1 MSAVIPAIE
10 TLTTQLGKLPGVG
23 RKTAQRY
30 AYHLLGLEEE
40 DALELAEAIRGA
52 RAVVRPCPV
61 CGAYTDADLCV
72 YCADPTRQSGLICVV
87 SDPKDVLAMEKTRE
101 FRGCYH
107 VLFGSLSPMDGV
119 GAEDLAIPQLLARCR
134 AGGVSEIILATN
146 SDAKGDVTA
155 AYLAGQIK
163 PLGIACTRIARGIPI
178 GGNLEYTDEITLA
191 QALEGRKPL

>member
-1 MSAVIPAIE
+1 MTIPAIE
-10 TLTTQLGKLPGVG
+10 TLSMQLGKLPGVG

-30 AYHLLGLEEE
+30 AYHLLGMEEA
-40 DALELAEAIRGA
+40 DALEVAAAIVGA
-52 RAVVRPCPV
+52 RAVVHPCPV
-61 CGAYTDADLCV
+61 CGTYTDAEKCS
-72 YCADPTRQSGLICVV
+72 YCTDPTRQNGIICVV

-107 VLFGSLSPMDGV
+107 VLYGSLSPMDGI
-119 GAEDLAIPQLLARCR
+119 GAEDLRIAELLSRC
-134 AGGVSEIILATN
+134 AEGTVKEIILATN

-155 AYLAGQIK
+155 AYLAKQIK

-191 QALEGRKPL
+191 QALEGRKLL

>member
-1 MSAVIPAIE
+1 
-10 TLTTQLGKLPGVG
+10 
-23 RKTAQRY
+23 
-30 AYHLLGLEEE
+30 LEDG
-40 DALELAEAIRGA
+40 DALELAQAIAEAVA
-52 RAVVRPCPV
+52 AVHPCPV
-61 CGAYTDADLCV
+61 CGSYTDADLCAF
-72 YCADPTRQSGLICVV
+72 CADPKRQADIICVV

-101 FRGCYH
+101 FRGLYH
-107 VLFGSLSPMDGV
+107 VLYGSLSPMDGI
-119 GAEDLAIPQLLARCR
+119 GATDLRIPELLARCE
-134 AGGVSEIILATN
+134 GGSVKEVILATN